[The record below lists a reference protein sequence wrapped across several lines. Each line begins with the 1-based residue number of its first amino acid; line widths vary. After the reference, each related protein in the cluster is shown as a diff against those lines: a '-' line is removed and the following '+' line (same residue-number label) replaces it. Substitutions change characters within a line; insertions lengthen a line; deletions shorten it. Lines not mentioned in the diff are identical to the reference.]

1 MRHPKSWGTSMY
13 DDILKK
19 YHIPKKHLF
28 IIIDTNDLKKVNS
41 KLKKSIKGLNEI
53 RKRHK
58 MLIENYMQRR
68 MDA

>member
-1 MRHPKSWGTSMY
+1 MY

-19 YHIPKKHLF
+19 YNIPKKHLF
-28 IIIDTNDLKKVNS
+28 IIIDATDLQKVNS